1 MLYLLYQGVE
11 LSNDSEADAL
21 VNLSVKHSDR
31 RRIVTDSHLIKQ
43 SLQT

>member
-31 RRIVTDSHLIKQ
+31 GQIVTDSHLITQ